1 MTITL
6 LGGIGLFLLG
16 MSLMTEGIR
25 SFAGAAL
32 RDVLARFVR
41 GPVTAMFSGAA
52 LTVAVQSSSAT
63 TLTTIG
69 FVNAGL
75 ISFPQAIGVIFGANI
90 GTTSIGWIVSI
101 FGLKLSLS
109 AIALPVIC
117 AGAMLRLL
125 GRGRL
130 APLGGALAGFGL
142 LFFGIGL
149 LQDGMA
155 GLTEHFNPADLPG
168 ATFWGS
174 LALVGVGFVMVVVM
188 QASGAAVA
196 VTLAALHAGAIDIQ
210 QGAALIIG
218 QNIGTTL
225 TAVLASIGA
234 SVAAKRTAA
243 AHVVFNVL
251 TGVVVFALLPVFFW
265 GVRHWEGWTG
275 EPAGA
280 GALAAFHTAFSV
292 LGVVIFLPLVRRFA
306 RLIEWMIPDHGSA
319 FTRSLDPSVI
329 ELGSVG
335 LDAAARS
342 LAEILRVQV
351 NYTFGLIRGA
361 RPTREGVAR
370 FAEARSALPTV
381 AGFVTRIGED
391 GADESDVRRR
401 VDLMHAVDHLE
412 SLGETIDRLD
422 DRPALLGR
430 SEIAPVSVGLERL
443 LLHAAED
450 RPVDA
455 ERSREITA
463 LADEIA
469 RSRRALR
476 ASILESTA
484 RGRVSAADGGD
495 LIEVIRG
502 LDAVGYHTART
513 ILYLAGTPDHP
524 PAPPAPATLDSNSDQ
539 RA

>member
-1 MTITL
+1 MAITL

-16 MSLMTEGIR
+16 MSLMTDGIR

-109 AIALPVIC
+109 AIALPVIFG
-117 AGAMLRLL
+117 GAMLRLL
-125 GRGRL
+125 GRGKL
-130 APLGGALAGFGL
+130 APVGGALAGFGL

-174 LALVGVGFVMVVVM
+174 LALVGIGFVMVVVM

-196 VTLAALHAGAIDIQ
+196 VTLAALHAGAIDIH

-225 TAVLASIGA
+225 TAVIASIGA

-251 TGVVVFALLPVFFW
+251 TGAIVFVLLPAFFW
-265 GVRHWEGWTG
+265 GVEHWEGWSG
-275 EPAGA
+275 ESAGA
-280 GALAAFHTAFSV
+280 GALAAFHTGFSV
-292 LGVVIFLPLVRRFA
+292 LGVLIFLPLVRQFA
-306 RLIEWMIPDHGSA
+306 RFIEWMIPDHGSG

-329 ELGSVG
+329 QLGSVG
-335 LDAAARS
+335 LDAAIRS

-351 NYTFGLIRGA
+351 AYTLGLVRGA

-370 FAEARSALPTV
+370 FEEARSALPTV
-381 AGFVTRIGED
+381 AEFVARIGEN
-391 GADESDVRRR
+391 GADEPDVRRR

-422 DRPALLGR
+422 DRPALLGK
-430 SEIAPVSVGLERL
+430 SEIDPVSTGLERL

-450 RPVDA
+450 RPLDA
-455 ERSREITA
+455 ERSGEITA
-463 LADEIA
+463 LSEAIA
-469 RSRRALR
+469 RSRRTLR
-476 ASILESTA
+476 ASILEGTA
-484 RGRVSAADGGD
+484 RGRVSATESGD

-502 LDAVGYHTART
+502 LDAVGYHTSRT
-513 ILYLAGTPDHP
+513 ILYLAGTPDQP
-524 PAPPAPATLDSNSDQ
+524 PALDSSSVQ